1 MVSNSHDFA
10 LRSALKDRKT
20 LLYPTLCLV
29 VLLSACSSDKSQETP
44 QDLATSDATSTPE
57 SNQQGATLG
66 TTASDSAIRVVFLGD
81 SITAGAGVGQ
91 EEAFPYLVSEMAKK
105 EGLDAIFIDGGVSGD
120 TSTGG
125 LNRIDWLLKNRVDVL
140 VLELG
145 GNDGLRGVDL
155 TLTQEN
161 LSNIIR
167 KTKQTWPEAE
177 IVVAGMQVHTNIGH
191 EYTAQFKTMFP
202 RLAKEHDAA
211 LIPFILEGVGGVK
224 ELNQPD
230 GIHPTPKGH
239 QIVAETVWKTL
250 QPILLAKSQR

>member
-1 MVSNSHDFA
+1 M
-10 LRSALKDRKT
+10 KRKS

-29 VLLSACSSDKSQETP
+29 VLLSSCSSDKSQETTE
-44 QDLATSDATSTPE
+44 DLAASNTASPPE
-57 SNQQGATLG
+57 SGQKEAKLG
-66 TTASDSAIRVVFLGD
+66 TTASDSAVRVLFLGD
-81 SITAGAGVGQ
+81 SITAGSGVGQ
-91 EEAFPYLVSEMAKK
+91 EEAFPYLVSEMAKN
-105 EGLDAIFIDGGVSGD
+105 EGIEAVVVDGGVSGD

-125 LNRIDWLLKNRVDVL
+125 LNRLDWLLKNRVDVL

-145 GNDGLRGVDL
+145 GNDGLRGVEL

-167 KTKQTWPEAE
+167 KTKQTWPGVE
-177 IVVAGMQVHTNIGH
+177 IVVAGMQVPPNIGH
-191 EYTAQFKTMFP
+191 EYTAQFKAMFP
-202 RLAKEHDAA
+202 KLAKEHNAV

-239 QIVAETVWKTL
+239 QIIAETVWKTL
-250 QPILLAKSQR
+250 QPILLAKSR

>member
-1 MVSNSHDFA
+1 M
-10 LRSALKDRKT
+10 KRKS

-29 VLLSACSSDKSQETP
+29 VLLSACSSDKSQEKTADP
-44 QDLATSDATSTPE
+44 AASDVTLIPE
-57 SNQQGATLG
+57 SKQQEAILG
-66 TTASDSAIRVVFLGD
+66 TTASDSAIRVLFLGD
-81 SITAGAGVGQ
+81 SITAGSGVGQ

-105 EGLDAIFIDGGVSGD
+105 EGIDAVFIDGGVSGD

-125 LNRIDWLLKNRVDVL
+125 LNRLDWLLKNRVDVL

-145 GNDGLRGVDL
+145 GNDGLRGVEL

-167 KTKQTWPEAE
+167 KTKQTWPGVE
-177 IVVAGMQVHTNIGH
+177 IVVAGMQVPPNIGH
-191 EYTAQFKTMFP
+191 EYTAQFKSMFP
-202 RLAKEHDAA
+202 KLAKEHDAE

-239 QIVAETVWKTL
+239 QIIAKTVWKTL
-250 QPILLAKSQR
+250 QPILLAKSS